1 MDKAIERSEVLRRL
15 REKMSK
21 GLAICGTGAGT
32 GLSAKCEE
40 RGGTDMI
47 ICYNSGMFR
56 MAGRQSCCG
65 LLPLGDANSILLQLA
80 DEILPIVKNTPVIAG
95 VYAQDPYRRMS
106 HFLKQVKELGFS
118 GVQNFPSIGGFDG
131 DGRMG
136 REFEEVGLGYDR
148 EVEMMKIAH
157 DYDLLTT
164 PYAWTMKQA
173 EKMMAAKPD
182 ILVAHC
188 GCTTGG
194 TTGVTTAMNLDEAAH
209 FCQEMHDLAV
219 SYNPETI
226 VICHGGPL
234 EGPAEVEYVLKHT
247 KGLAG
252 FYGASSAERL
262 PAEVAITNTVKEFA
276 SIKL

>member
-1 MDKAIERSEVLRRL
+1 MDQRIERSEILKRL
-15 REKMSK
+15 RAKIEK
-21 GLAICGTGAGT
+21 GQAIVGTGAGT

-56 MAGRQSCCG
+56 MAGRSSCCG
-65 LLPLGDANSILLQLA
+65 VLPLGDANSILLELA

-95 VYAQDPYRRMS
+95 VYAQDPYRRMKR
-106 HFLKQVKELGFS
+106 FLQEIKDLGFS
-118 GVQNFPSIGGFDG
+118 GVQNFPSVGGF

-136 REFEEVGLGYDR
+136 REFQEVGMGYDR
-148 EVEMMKIAH
+148 EVEMVKIAR
-157 DYDLLTT
+157 DLDLLTT
-164 PYAWTMKQA
+164 PYAWTMEQA
-173 EKMMAAKPD
+173 EKMMTACPD

-194 TTGVTTAMNLDEAAH
+194 TIGVDTAMTLDEAAK
-209 FCQEMHDLAV
+209 FCQEIHDYV
-219 SYNPETI
+219 KSVNPETI

-234 EGPAEVEYVLKHT
+234 EGPKDVEYVLKHT
-247 KGLAG
+247 KGVVG

-276 SIKL
+276 QIML

>member
-1 MDKAIERSEVLRRL
+1 MDKAIERKEVLRRL
-15 REKMSK
+15 RAKIEK
-21 GLAICGTGAGT
+21 GQAIVGTGAGT

-56 MAGRQSCCG
+56 MSGRPSCCG
-65 LLPLGDANSILLQLA
+65 LLPLGDANSILLELA
-80 DEILPIVKNTPVIAG
+80 DEILPLIKDTPVIAG

-106 HFLKQVKELGFS
+106 RFLKEVKDLGFS
-118 GVQNFPSIGGFDG
+118 GVQNFPSVGGFN
-131 DGRMG
+131 GRMG
-136 REFEEVGLGYDR
+136 LEFAEVGMGYDK

-157 DYDLLTT
+157 DMDLLTT
-164 PYAWTMKQA
+164 PYAWSLEQA
-173 EKMMAAKPD
+173 EKMMTACPD

-194 TTGVTTAMNLDEAAH
+194 TTGVDTAPSLDEAAK
-209 FCQEMHDLAV
+209 FCQDIHDLV
-219 SYNPETI
+219 TSINPETL

-234 EGPAEVEYVLKHT
+234 EGPADVEYVLKHT
-247 KGLAG
+247 KGVVG

-262 PAEVAITNTVKEFA
+262 PAERGIINTVKEFA